1 MWFFGGH
8 RCPSEERLND
18 YVSGRLSAADRAR
31 LEQAVQHCARC
42 REELESLQ
50 QTRALLQA
58 LPQEPLPRSFVFA
71 EAPAQARNEVYR
83 LAQATGFR
91 VPAWV
96 YAGAAAAAG
105 VAVIALVLIGA
116 VGVWLPQGGED
127 EVGSLASAS
136 PLEMAEAESAPVSPV
151 VPESLLEAQMEAEPA
166 PAMERSMAAAPLSPA
181 TVPAQLEEAVVT
193 EEMGGQ
199 VVVERIMEAEAAP
212 APVAEVM
219 AQEAEPTAVPEMAA
233 EPQVAAMADMPPPV
247 ASAAA
252 QAEVAGES
260 EAEAVPEMEAIVSQA
275 MPGQAEVG
283 APVPSV
289 RAEVD
294 EVRVAQDGMET
305 PEAVQESGPEPAATG
320 ASAKPEETGRDAT
333 AEPAAEAMMALAEA
347 EPTEPAS
354 TAVSAG
360 TAPAATVA
368 ADARTAV
375 VPEPAGRNEMEMQP
389 EPGGTGADK
398 VEGTVEPTTPAGPIG
413 PAGPTGAASQIPPA
427 DVGPDIE
434 TSARSAGAGGWSVN
448 LSAAELVLAAIFAV
462 VAAAAIVVVA
472 MILAKRNRSGV
483 GRLD

>member
-31 LEQAVQHCARC
+31 LEQAVQDCARC
-42 REELESLQ
+42 RDELESLQ

-58 LPQEPLPRSFVFA
+58 IPQEPLPRSFVFA
-71 EAPAQARNEVYR
+71 AAPAPATTEVDR
-83 LAQATGFR
+83 PAQATGFR

-96 YAGAAAAAG
+96 YAGAAAVAA
-105 VAVIALVLIGA
+105 VAVIALVLSGA

-127 EVGSLASAS
+127 EAGSLASTAS
-136 PLEMAEAESAPVSPV
+136 IEMGEAESAPVSPF
-151 VPESLLEAQMEAEPA
+151 VPDSILEAQPA
-166 PAMERSMAAAPLSPA
+166 PAMERSMAAAPRSPA
-181 TVPAQLEEAVVT
+181 TVPAQLEESVVT

-199 VVVERIMEAEAAP
+199 VEAEIIMEAETVP
-212 APVAEVM
+212 APVAEIM
-219 AQEAEPTAVPEMAA
+219 AQEAEPTAVPEIAA

-275 MPGQAEVG
+275 IPGQAEVG
-283 APVPSV
+283 APAPSV
-289 RAEVD
+289 RGEAD
-294 EVRVAQDGMET
+294 EVGEAVDGTET
-305 PEAVQESGPEPAATG
+305 AEAVQEGGTEPAATG
-320 ASAKPEETGRDAT
+320 LPAKSKEVDRAAAP
-333 AEPAAEAMMALAEA
+333 EPAVEERIVLAEA

-368 ADARTAV
+368 DDARAAV
-375 VPEPAGRNEMEMQP
+375 VPEPAGRNEMEMES
-389 EPGGTGADK
+389 EPVGTGADK
-398 VEGTVEPTTPAGPIG
+398 VEGAVEPTTPPGPIG

-434 TSARSAGAGGWSVN
+434 TSAQSAGAGGWSVN
-448 LSAAELVLAAIFAV
+448 LSATELVLATMVAVAGAV
-462 VAAAAIVVVA
+462 VVVVVA
-472 MILAKRNRSGV
+472 MMLARRNRSDDRV
-483 GRLD
+483 GG

>member
-31 LEQAVQHCARC
+31 LERAVQRCARC

-71 EAPAQARNEVYR
+71 EAPAPGRIEVR
-83 LAQATGFR
+83 RPAQATVFR
-91 VPAWV
+91 MPAWA
-96 YAGAAAAAG
+96 YAGAAAAG
-105 VAVIALVLIGA
+105 VAIIALVLIGA

-127 EVGSLASAS
+127 EAGSLASAS

-151 VPESLLEAQMEAEPA
+151 VPESLLEAQMEAQPA
-166 PAMERSMAAAPLSPA
+166 PAMERSMAAAPRSPA
-181 TVPAQLEEAVVT
+181 TVPAQLEESVVT
-193 EEMGGQ
+193 EETGGQ
-199 VVVERIMEAEAAP
+199 AVVERIMEAEMAP
-212 APVAEVM
+212 APVTEAFAE
-219 AQEAEPTAVPEMAA
+219 AAEPDAVEEMVA

-252 QAEVAGES
+252 QPDVAGES
-260 EAEAVPEMEAIVSQA
+260 EAEAVPEAEAIVSQA

-283 APVPSV
+283 APAPSV

-305 PEAVQESGPEPAATG
+305 PEAVQEGGTEPAAT
-320 ASAKPEETGRDAT
+320 ALPVKPEETDRA
-333 AEPAAEAMMALAEA
+333 AAPEPAVEERIVLAEV

-360 TAPAATVA
+360 VAPAATVA
-368 ADARTAV
+368 DDSRATV
-375 VPEPAGRNEMEMQP
+375 VPEPAGRNEMEMES
-389 EPGGTGADK
+389 EPVGTGADK
-398 VEGTVEPTTPAGPIG
+398 VEEAVEPTTPAGPMG

-434 TSARSAGAGGWSVN
+434 TSAQSAGAGGWSVN
-448 LSAAELVLAAIFAV
+448 LSATELVLAAIFAV
-462 VAAAAIVVVA
+462 AAAAAIVVVA
-472 MILAKRNRSGV
+472 MILAKRSRSGV